1 MRKDKS
7 QNFTEK
13 SFVIPELELFFAC
26 SGLFTKHKNEKIQ
39 LLASFF
45 SQKQRAAKLLFT
57 ISHKRPEQ
65 EQI

>member
-1 MRKDKS
+1 MRKGEF

-13 SFVIPELELFFAC
+13 SFVVPELELFSLAAGI
-26 SGLFTKHKNEKIQ
+26 SLNTKNEKIQ
-39 LLASFF
+39 ILASFF